1 VIVLEMS
8 VVAASIVAFVLF
20 DLYARGCERI

>member
-8 VVAASIVAFVLF
+8 VVAASIAAFVLF